1 MLTKAYEAQCRATK
15 LSPPP
20 PAQERR
26 RSFALF
32 ALALGSFVIGTSEF
46 ASMGILQIFS
56 ADLHITVPVAT
67 QAITCYALGVLLGA
81 PVVTLAAARLN
92 RRTLL
97 LGLISLFI
105 VGNLLSAAATSIGML
120 AIARFVSGLP
130 QGAYFGAG
138 AVVASYFFGP
148 AQGGRAFALVMTGL
162 TIATIFGAPIATFVG
177 QHLGWRDTYTLV
189 AGLGVL
195 ALAALWTWVPQT
207 DELRG
212 SSISHELSALRKRN
226 VWP

>member
-26 RSFALF
+26 RGFALF

-56 ADLHITVPVAT
+56 ANLHITVPVAT
-67 QAITCYALGVLLGA
+67 HAITGYALGVLLGA

-105 VGNLLSAAATSIGML
+105 VGNLLSAAACRKAHIS
-120 AIARFVSGLP
+120 
-130 QGAYFGAG
+130 
-138 AVVASYFFGP
+138 
-148 AQGGRAFALVMTGL
+148 AQALSSPP
-162 TIATIFGAPIATFVG
+162 ISSAPHREAEPSR
-177 QHLGWRDTYTLV
+177 W
-189 AGLGVL
+189 
-195 ALAALWTWVPQT
+195 
-207 DELRG
+207 
-212 SSISHELSALRKRN
+212 S
-226 VWP
+226 